1 MGKKAIKFF
10 DNFFIFHKNGIKIL
24 LNVPLRNVQHP
35 HQKKKKTKNKQT
47 NKTSVQHPLTRLEK

>member
-35 HQKKKKTKNKQT
+35 HQKKKKNQKQT
-47 NKTSVQHPLTRLEK
+47 NKQNKCPTPIN

>member
-24 LNVPLRNVQHP
+24 LNAPLRNVQHP
-35 HQKKKKTKNKQT
+35 HQKKKKPKTNKQT
-47 NKTSVQHPLTRLEK
+47 KQVSNTH

>member
-35 HQKKKKTKNKQT
+35 HQKKKKKPKTNKQT
-47 NKTSVQHPLTRLEK
+47 KQVSNTH